1 MLLMPSEKMPNPASK
16 RFEAIGTQWEIA
28 TNSPLDAEQWQ
39 AVQQTIGAFDATYS
53 RFRPDSLVSQI
64 AQKPGT
70 YTFPENF
77 EQLFSLYEKLYDA
90 TDGCVTPLIGDTL
103 ADIGYDATYSL
114 KPQNTIRSSP
124 PLSSITRHGST
135 ITTFEPVT
143 IDVGAA
149 GKGFLVDEVA
159 TLLDTFRLEYVI
171 DASGDIRVSSS
182 RNERIGLENP
192 HDASRVIGVAN
203 VQGQSLC
210 GSAPNRRTWGDGLH
224 HIINPHTSKPV
235 HGVQATWVVAD
246 TAFVADGLATALFFT
261 DPARLQDFEFT
272 YVRLMDDNTLQHS
285 TDFSGELFV

>member
-1 MLLMPSEKMPNPASK
+1 MPNPASK

-28 TNSPLDAEQWQ
+28 TSSPLNAEQWQ
-39 AVQQTIGAFDATYS
+39 AVQQTIEAFDATYS
-53 RFRPDSLVSQI
+53 RFRPDSLVSRI
-64 AQKPGT
+64 AQKAGT
-70 YTFPENF
+70 YTFPDSL

-90 TDGCVTPLIGDTL
+90 TGGSVTPLIGNTL
-103 ADIGYDATYSL
+103 TDMGYDAAYSL
-114 KPQNTIRSSP
+114 TPKGTIRSSP
-124 PLSSITRHGST
+124 PLSSVTRHGST
-135 ITTFEPVT
+135 IVTREPVT
-143 IDVGAA
+143 IDIGAA

-159 TLLDTFRLEYVI
+159 ALLDAFELEYVI
-171 DASGDIRVSSS
+171 DASGDIRVSNN

-224 HIINPHTSKPV
+224 HIIDPHTSIPV
-235 HGVQATWVVAD
+235 RGVQATWVVAE

-261 DPARLQDFEFT
+261 EPTSLDDFEFT

-285 TDFSGELFV
+285 TNFSGELFV